1 MLLAIDTSTRL
12 VGVALYDGVQVVSET
27 VWMSQQYH
35 TVELAPTVSAV
46 MERGGISMSDLE
58 VLAVALG
65 PGSFTGLRI
74 GLSLVKGM
82 ALAGHLAVI
91 GVPSLDILAASQP
104 PNNIP
109 LIAILRA
116 GRGRLAASWY
126 KHHARRWQ
134 PDRQVII
141 LTAQELAAKIRT
153 PTIVCGELT
162 EQERRIFKRKRKN
175 VLLATPAQ
183 SLRRPSFL
191 AEIGWQRWQ
200 KGMTDD
206 PATLTP
212 YYLQQAQPNPQ

>member
-12 VGVALYDGVQVVSET
+12 VGVALYDGVQIVSEM
-27 VWMSQQYH
+27 VWLSQQYH

-46 MERGGISMSDLE
+46 MERAGIPMSELE

-82 ALAGHLAVI
+82 ALAGHLAVV
-91 GVPSLDILAASQP
+91 GVPSLDVLAASQP
-104 PNNIP
+104 PNDIP
-109 LIAILRA
+109 LVAILRA
-116 GRGRLAASWY
+116 GRGRLAVSWY
-126 KHHARRWQ
+126 KHHARRWLS
-134 PDRQVII
+134 DKNVKI
-141 LTAQELAAKIRT
+141 LTAKELAAKITT

-175 VLLATPAQ
+175 VLLASPAQ

-191 AEIGWQRWQ
+191 AEIGWQRWL

-206 PATLTP
+206 PSTLTP
-212 YYLQQAQPNPQ
+212 FYLQHAQSNPG